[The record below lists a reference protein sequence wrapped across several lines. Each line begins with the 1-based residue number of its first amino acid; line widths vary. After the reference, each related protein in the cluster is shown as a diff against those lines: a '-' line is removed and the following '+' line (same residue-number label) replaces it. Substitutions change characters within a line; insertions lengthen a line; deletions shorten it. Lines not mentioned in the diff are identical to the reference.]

1 MNDLDKLL
9 SQPLP
14 AVADDGFSARVTRRV
29 RLEQLRGH
37 WKTAAA
43 AAVCVVLMIAVLPL
57 HAIGAALGAGLPQMA
72 GSWAVGLAA
81 WVVAVS
87 LLAAR
92 PLSRM

>member
-1 MNDLDKLL
+1 MNDLDRLL

-14 AVADDGFSARVTRRV
+14 AVADDGFSTRVMRRLRV
-29 RLEQLRGH
+29 EQLRGH

-43 AAVCVVLMIAVLPL
+43 VAVCVVLMIAVLPL

-72 GSWAVGLAA
+72 GSWAISLAA
-81 WVVAVS
+81 GIVAVS

-92 PLSRM
+92 ELARP

>member
-14 AVADDGFSARVTRRV
+14 SVVDDRFSARVMRRV
-29 RLEQLRGH
+29 RVEQLRGH

-43 AAVCVVLMIAVLPL
+43 VAVCVVLIFLALPL
-57 HAIGAALGAGLPQMA
+57 HAIGAVLGAGLPQIA
-72 GSWAVGLAA
+72 GSWTISLAA
-81 WVVAVS
+81 GIVAVS

-92 PLSRM
+92 ELTRQ